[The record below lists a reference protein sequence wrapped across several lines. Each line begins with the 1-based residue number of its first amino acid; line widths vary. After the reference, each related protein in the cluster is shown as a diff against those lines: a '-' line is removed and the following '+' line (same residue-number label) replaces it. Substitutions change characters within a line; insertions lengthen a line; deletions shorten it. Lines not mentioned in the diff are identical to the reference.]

1 MTETRIANNVAWHLK
16 KEVKKIKQQGNKTPG
31 DARID
36 AKFCDLCGYDEVWFE
51 TEKNRLKEEQE
62 SARNKNT

>member
-1 MTETRIANNVAWHLK
+1 MTETRIADNVAWHLK

-36 AKFCDLCGYDEVWFE
+36 AKFKDWAKRNGVDLNIPLMTKD
-51 TEKNRLKEEQE
+51 KLP
-62 SARNKNT
+62 